1 MITRVLC
8 RHPRCLQLVNAQSAS
23 LTCQKHRHVKPFCQC
38 DFCKKP
44 RPTARIVLKTR
55 EQLRAEGLL

>member
-23 LTCQKHRHVKPFCQC
+23 LVCPRHRHVRPFCQC
-38 DFCKKP
+38 DQCKKP
-44 RPTARIVLKTR
+44 KPTGRIVLKSR
-55 EQLRAEGLL
+55 AQLIAEGLL